1 MDNER
6 RGEGDGAPVWM
17 TVREEM
23 LPVVVADIVVVV
35 SWRVVSCRR
44 IVDVVVVVEGGGR
57 RGRRGEK
64 EGEDVHRRTFAESD
78 EKQQS
83 SEIIDFVRRGTRRN
97 GRW

>member
-23 LPVVVADIVVVV
+23 LPIVVADIVVVV
-35 SWRVVSCRR
+35 SCRVVSSCRR
-44 IVDVVVVVEGGGR
+44 R
-57 RGRRGEK
+57 RRRKRMGRRGEK